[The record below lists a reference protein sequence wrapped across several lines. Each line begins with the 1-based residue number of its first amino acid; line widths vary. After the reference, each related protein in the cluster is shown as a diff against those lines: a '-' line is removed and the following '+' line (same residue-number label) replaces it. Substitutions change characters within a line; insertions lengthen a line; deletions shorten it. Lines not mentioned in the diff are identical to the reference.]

1 MSTLENFI
9 NDFLQSTTDDD
20 PTQAAMSRPPRR
32 GLFGRKVELPPPP
45 PPTLVE
51 SLKEVLKKVDVVTH
65 LQWAAVA
72 GLMLLT
78 FYHVYMQYTAAKG
91 KKGSSASSE
100 TKAKARSWLSSI
112 TKSGEDR
119 ATEAVA
125 PPAEART
132 VATPESKPPPMSRAK
147 SVRKA
152 AAKLT
157 GMSGAF
163 SGKKKADAVP
173 KADKAAAADAKGR
186 APTTEA
192 AAAPAPASTK
202 EAVVEK
208 VEVATDKAEAAAAT
222 KVDEAAAAAK
232 TEAADKV
239 DAVSEKLGVDAPVS
253 MEVID
258 QAAELTKGKVAE
270 GGAATDDAVKKAVVG
285 PAQ

>member
-1 MSTLENFI
+1 MVY
-9 NDFLQSTTDDD
+9 
-20 PTQAAMSRPPRR
+20 
-32 GLFGRKVELPPPP
+32 GRSKAVPPPATPFEEFMATASDKMTAARLEFIEALREMP
-45 PPTLVE
+45 PAAWIAIGVVILVLAAS
-51 SLKEVLKKVDVVTH
+51 SLNWRGKKEASGEPAAT
-65 LQWAAVA
+65 ANAVA
-72 GLMLLT
+72 
-78 FYHVYMQYTAAKG
+78 A
-91 KKGSSASSE
+91 E
-100 TKAKARSWLSSI
+100 AKARSWLSSI
-112 TKSGEDR
+112 TKSGEGR

-132 VATPESKPPPMSRAK
+132 VATPENKPPPMSRAK

-163 SGKKKADAVP
+163 SGKKKDAAP
-173 KADKAAAADAKGR
+173 KAGADKAD
-186 APTTEA
+186 A

-208 VEVATDKAEAAAAT
+208 VEVATDKAEAAAAR

-232 TEAADKV
+232 TGAKDKV
-239 DAVSEKLGVDAPVS
+239 DAASMAWGGRGDRSDSAQVDEAAGKLGVDAPPVS
-253 MEVID
+253 MDVFD

>member
-1 MSTLENFI
+1 MDVNF
-9 NDFLQSTTDDD
+9 
-20 PTQAAMSRPPRR
+20 A
-32 GLFGRKVELPPPP
+32 
-45 PPTLVE
+45 
-51 SLKEVLKKVDVVTH
+51 TH

-78 FYHVYMQYTAAKG
+78 FYHVYTQYMAAKG
-91 KKGSSASSE
+91 KKASSASSQ

-112 TKSGEDR
+112 TKSGEGR
-119 ATEAVA
+119 ATEAVP

-163 SGKKKADAVP
+163 SGKKKADTAS
-173 KADKAAAADAKGR
+173 A
-186 APTTEA
+186 
-192 AAAPAPASTK
+192 ASTK
-202 EAVVEK
+202 EASTTEK
-208 VEVATDKAEAAAAT
+208 VVAKVEETTDKVEAAAG
-222 KVDEAAAAAK
+222 
-232 TEAADKV
+232 
-239 DAVSEKLGVDAPVS
+239 KLGVDAPPVS
-253 MEVID
+253 LEVVD
-258 QAAELTKGKVAE
+258 EAAELTKGKVAE

>member
-1 MSTLENFI
+1 M
-9 NDFLQSTTDDD
+9 
-20 PTQAAMSRPPRR
+20 
-32 GLFGRKVELPPPP
+32 
-45 PPTLVE
+45 
-51 SLKEVLKKVDVVTH
+51 TH

-72 GLMLLT
+72 GLLLLT
-78 FYHVYMQYTAAKG
+78 FCHVYTQYMAAKG

-119 ATEAVA
+119 ATEAVPA
-125 PPAEART
+125 PAVDART

-152 AAKLT
+152 AAKIT

-173 KADKAAAADAKGR
+173 KAEKAAAANAKGR
-186 APTTEA
+186 ATVADKVE
-192 AAAPAPASTK
+192 AAPAPASTT
-202 EAVVEK
+202 EK
-208 VEVATDKAEAAAAT
+208 VVAKVEETTDKAEAAAAA

-232 TEAADKV
+232 TEAKDKV
-239 DAVSEKLGVDAPVS
+239 EAVSEKLGVDAPEVS
-253 MEVID
+253 MDAID

-270 GGAATDDAVKKAVVG
+270 GGAATDAAVKKAVVG

>member
-1 MSTLENFI
+1 
-9 NDFLQSTTDDD
+9 
-20 PTQAAMSRPPRR
+20 
-32 GLFGRKVELPPPP
+32 
-45 PPTLVE
+45 
-51 SLKEVLKKVDVVTH
+51 
-65 LQWAAVA
+65 
-72 GLMLLT
+72 MLLT
-78 FYHVYMQYTAAKG
+78 FCHVYTQYMAAKG

-112 TKSGEDR
+112 TKSGEER

-152 AAKLT
+152 AAKIT

-163 SGKKKADAVP
+163 SGKKKDAVP
-173 KADKAAAADAKGR
+173 KAEKAAAANAKGR
-186 APTTEA
+186 ATVADKVEA
-192 AAAPAPASTK
+192 AAAPAPASTT
-202 EAVVEK
+202 EK
-208 VEVATDKAEAAAAT
+208 VVAKVEETTDKAEAAAAT

-232 TEAADKV
+232 TEAKDQV
-239 DAVSEKLGVDAPVS
+239 EAVSEKLGVDAPPVS

-270 GGAATDDAVKKAVVG
+270 GGAATTDAVKAAVAG

>member
-1 MSTLENFI
+1 MSTLQNFI

-20 PTQAAMSRPPRR
+20 SVQAMPPRRAR

-51 SLKEVLKKVDVVTH
+51 SLKKVLKKVDVVTH

-78 FYHVYMQYTAAKG
+78 FYHVYMQYTAAKD
-91 KKGSSASSE
+91 KKTSASSE

-112 TKSGEDR
+112 TKSGEER
-119 ATEAVA
+119 ATEAVPA
-125 PPAEART
+125 PAVDART

-152 AAKLT
+152 AAKIT

-173 KADKAAAADAKGR
+173 KAEKAAAADAKGR
-186 APTTEA
+186 TPA
-192 AAAPAPASTK
+192 AATQEASAT
-202 EAVVEK
+202 ETVVAK
-208 VEVATDKAEAAAAT
+208 VEETTDKAEAAAAT

-232 TEAADKV
+232 TEAKDQV
-239 DAVSEKLGVDAPVS
+239 DAASEKLGVDAPPVS

>member
-1 MSTLENFI
+1 M
-9 NDFLQSTTDDD
+9 
-20 PTQAAMSRPPRR
+20 
-32 GLFGRKVELPPPP
+32 GLFGKKVELPPPP

-51 SLKEVLKKVDVVTH
+51 SIKEALKEVDVATH
-65 LQWAAVA
+65 MQWAAVA
-72 GLMLLT
+72 GLILLT
-78 FYHVYMQYTAAKG
+78 FCHVYTQYMAAKG

-112 TKSGEDR
+112 TKSGEER

-152 AAKLT
+152 AAKIT

-173 KADKAAAADAKGR
+173 KAEKAAAANAKGR
-186 APTTEA
+186 ATVDSAP
-192 AAAPAPASTK
+192 APAPASAT
-202 EAVVEK
+202 EK
-208 VEVATDKAEAAAAT
+208 VVAKVEETTDAAEAKASA
-222 KVDEAAAAAK
+222 KVDEAAASAK
-232 TEAADKV
+232 VEAAEKV
-239 DAVSEKLGVDAPVS
+239 DAVSEKLGVDAPPVS
-253 MEVID
+253 MEAID

-270 GGAATDDAVKKAVVG
+270 GGAATTDAVKAAVAG
-285 PAQ
+285 LAQ

>member
-1 MSTLENFI
+1 M
-9 NDFLQSTTDDD
+9 
-20 PTQAAMSRPPRR
+20 
-32 GLFGRKVELPPPP
+32 
-45 PPTLVE
+45 E
-51 SLKEVLKKVDVVTH
+51 SLKEVLKKVDIVTH

-112 TKSGEDR
+112 TKSGEER

-152 AAKLT
+152 AAKIT

-173 KADKAAAADAKGR
+173 KAEKAAAANAKGR
-186 APTTEA
+186 ATVADKVEA
-192 AAAPAPASTK
+192 AAAPAPASAT
-202 EAVVEK
+202 ETVVAK
-208 VEVATDKAEAAAAT
+208 VEETTDAAEAKASA

-232 TEAADKV
+232 TEAAEKV
-239 DAVSEKLGVDAPVS
+239 DAVSEKLGVDAPPVS
-253 MEVID
+253 LDVVDE
-258 QAAELTKGKVAE
+258 AAELTKGKVAE
-270 GGAATDDAVKKAVVG
+270 GGAATTDAVKKAVG